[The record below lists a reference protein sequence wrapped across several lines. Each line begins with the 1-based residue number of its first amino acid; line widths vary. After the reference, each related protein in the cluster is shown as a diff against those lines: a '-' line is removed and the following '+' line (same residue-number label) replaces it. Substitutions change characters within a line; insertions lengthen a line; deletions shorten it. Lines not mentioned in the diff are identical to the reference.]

1 MWRETL
7 FSLSIGFKK
16 CLFLS
21 LIFSTRNSQIS
32 LVFSDRFFIS
42 VFFVVRLQSYEALL
56 FNNEIFLDD
65 PRTNVMINE
74 NIGYEKYIGNWVRPS
89 EGDQCWANLNC
100 TMSSQD
106 IIIIDDGVFKVAY
119 RK

>member
-1 MWRETL
+1 MAV
-7 FSLSIGFKK
+7 SLIGFLSGKSK
-16 CLFLS
+16 VKVNTYFIYFL
-21 LIFSTRNSQIS
+21 I
-32 LVFSDRFFIS
+32 FIS

-65 PRTNVMINE
+65 PRTNVRINE
-74 NIGYEKYIGNWVRPS
+74 NIGYEKSIGNWVRPS
-89 EGDQCWANLNC
+89 EGDQCWANLDC